1 MLWAMLALCLG
12 RPATVAVD
20 VDALALPHAQT
31 EQLHGEMMTRL
42 VEAGHAV
49 GSTGA
54 VVVRLTG
61 SGSTIHVEVAHGH
74 DVRMRDVHGE
84 GALLRLAAIHAAI
97 ELLAGIDAI
106 RVDPDPVL
114 ATAPE
119 RAVVLEVDDAVATR
133 TAEAMVAVIDAGH
146 VVTPEVEGAS
156 RRVCLGEQDGV
167 VTLSVVAIDAPC
179 GPGDPAPTLASDI
192 AAALQAVHRA
202 PPEPSRPAPVSPPP
216 PERPLPPPPVASVEP
231 PPVGSPWSGAVGVG
245 LGVQG
250 RLRTAEPLVL
260 VHGEARHRSGAWL
273 TGRVATAP
281 SRDEDVAVAD
291 TFITAGAGYGRGLG
305 RRVRLELALALGVVV
320 HGYHVAGSRGARVD
334 PTAELPVAVAVAL
347 GRRIELMLAVVNGV
361 SARARSHER
370 TNEVLWSRD
379 RWRLGGMLG
388 MNVVLGRK
396 PAGRS
401 WAGGT

>member
-1 MLWAMLALCLG
+1 MWWAMLVLCLG

-49 GSTGA
+49 GSHGA
-54 VVVRLTG
+54 VVVRVTG

-114 ATAPE
+114 AAAPD
-119 RAVVLEVDDAVATR
+119 RAVVLEVDDAVANR
-133 TAEAMVAVIDAGH
+133 TAEAIVAVVDAGH
-146 VVTPEVEGAS
+146 VVTPDVEGAS
-156 RRVCLGEQDGV
+156 RRVCIGEQDGAA
-167 VTLSVVAIDAPC
+167 TLRVVAIDAPC
-179 GPGDPAPTLASDI
+179 EPGDPAPMLAADI
-192 AAALQAVHRA
+192 AAALQTVHRA
-202 PPEPSRPAPVSPPP
+202 PPEPSRPAPVSSPP
-216 PERPLPPPPVASVEP
+216 PERPSPPPLAPVDP
-231 PPVGSPWSGAVGVG
+231 TPLGSPWSGAVGVG

-260 VHGEARHRSGAWL
+260 VHGDARHRSGAWI
-273 TGRVATAP
+273 TGRLATAP
-281 SRDEDVAVAD
+281 SRDDDVAVAD

-305 RRVRLELALALGVVV
+305 RRVRLELALAGGVVI
-320 HGYHVAGSRGARVD
+320 HGYHVAGDRGARVD
-334 PTAELPVAVAVAL
+334 PTAELPVALAVAL
-347 GRRIELMLAVVNGV
+347 GDRIELMLAVVSGV

-370 TNEVLWSRD
+370 GSEVLWSRD
-379 RWRLGGMLG
+379 RWRLGAMLG

-401 WAGGT
+401 SAGGT